1 LRIGLDF
8 DNTIADYDQAF
19 PRVAR
24 LLGVVTGA
32 ESKQSLRDE
41 LTTSPEG
48 ERTWQRIQGL
58 VYGRYINEAQ
68 PHSGVA
74 EFVRRARCLGHE
86 LFIISHKSEFGHFD
100 ESRTPLREAAM
111 TWLLKNQI
119 VGESTLS
126 IRPSHVYFA
135 ATRSDKLSTIKALE
149 IDVFVDDLLEVLT
162 ESGFPSIARRVWFVP
177 RAVAEEQ
184 NFRSFAEQP
193 QVDGADTPISRA
205 SSWKQFA
212 NELFGTITADES
224 RALLESE
231 WPDLQVSEVSR
242 VAGRGN
248 SQIFRVD
255 YKEGIAALKMYPDLV
270 PDKRPRRA
278 TEWHAL
284 QLLATRGFSVPRP
297 IATSARLNWSLLA
310 WLPGDAPAPDDAA
323 ALSHVLSFV
332 KSLKE
337 LSREQPDGHDLAS
350 ESCLRPIDIATQI
363 DERIRRLQSTDQ
375 SELTD
380 FLKGNLLR
388 ERDRRA
394 TEAQELLG
402 NRWAVSIPGGHQ
414 ILSPSDFGFHN
425 AFKSAD
431 GQVTFF
437 DFEYFG
443 WDDPVKLIADFAIH
457 PGSNIEPKLQQLW
470 IESACTM
477 FSDDD
482 NFATRLSACLPLYAL
497 RWVLILLNEFRPDV
511 ARKRVLA
518 QSILEAELPRIQG
531 VQLEKARQMIKKTF
545 PKVPGASELKK

>member
-1 LRIGLDF
+1 MRIGLDF

-193 QVDGADTPISRA
+193 QVEGADTPISRA

-231 WPDLQVSEVSR
+231 WPDLQVSEV
-242 VAGRGN
+242 
-248 SQIFRVD
+248 
-255 YKEGIAALKMYPDLV
+255 
-270 PDKRPRRA
+270 
-278 TEWHAL
+278 
-284 QLLATRGFSVPRP
+284 
-297 IATSARLNWSLLA
+297 
-310 WLPGDAPAPDDAA
+310 
-323 ALSHVLSFV
+323 
-332 KSLKE
+332 
-337 LSREQPDGHDLAS
+337 
-350 ESCLRPIDIATQI
+350 
-363 DERIRRLQSTDQ
+363 
-375 SELTD
+375 
-380 FLKGNLLR
+380 
-388 ERDRRA
+388 
-394 TEAQELLG
+394 
-402 NRWAVSIPGGHQ
+402 
-414 ILSPSDFGFHN
+414 
-425 AFKSAD
+425 
-431 GQVTFF
+431 
-437 DFEYFG
+437 
-443 WDDPVKLIADFAIH
+443 
-457 PGSNIEPKLQQLW
+457 
-470 IESACTM
+470 
-477 FSDDD
+477 
-482 NFATRLSACLPLYAL
+482 
-497 RWVLILLNEFRPDV
+497 
-511 ARKRVLA
+511 
-518 QSILEAELPRIQG
+518 
-531 VQLEKARQMIKKTF
+531 
-545 PKVPGASELKK
+545 

>member
-74 EFVRRARCLGHE
+74 EFVLRARCLGHE

-126 IRPSHVYFA
+126 IRPGQVYFA

-162 ESGFPSIARRVWFVP
+162 ESEFPSKAKRVWFVP
-177 RAVAEEQ
+177 QAAEEEQ
-184 NFRSFAEQP
+184 NLRHLAEQP
-193 QVDGADTPISRA
+193 LIDGADTPISKTF
-205 SSWKQFA
+205 SWKRFA
-212 NELFGTITADES
+212 NELFGTITTDES

-231 WPDLQVSEVSR
+231 WSDFQVSGVSR
-242 VAGRGN
+242 VTGRGN

-255 YKEGIAALKMYPDLV
+255 HKEGIAALKMYPDLV
-270 PDKRPRRA
+270 PDKRTRRE
-278 TEWHAL
+278 TEWRAL
-284 QLLATRGFSVPRP
+284 ELLAGRGLSVPTP
-297 IATSARLNWSLLA
+297 LATSPRLNWSLLT
-310 WLPGDAPAPDDAA
+310 WLPGESPTPEDAA
-323 ALSHVLSFV
+323 ALSHALSFV

-337 LSREQPDGHDLAS
+337 LSRERPDGHDLAS
-350 ESCLRPIDIATQI
+350 EACLRPIDIATQI
-363 DERIRRLQSTDQ
+363 DERIRRLQSTDK
-375 SELTD
+375 SELLD
-380 FLKGNLLR
+380 FLERDLRR
-388 ERDRRA
+388 ERDRRV

-402 NRWAVSIPGGHQ
+402 TRWVVSIPENQQ

-425 AFKSAD
+425 AIKAAD
-431 GQVTFF
+431 GRVTFF

-443 WDDPVKLIADFAIH
+443 WDDPVKMIADFAIH
-457 PGSNIEPKLQQLW
+457 PGSSIEPKLQQLW
-470 IESACTM
+470 IESACTI

-497 RWVLILLNEFRPDV
+497 RWALILLNEFRPDV

-518 QSILEAELPRIQG
+518 QSILETELPRIQD
-531 VQLEKARQMIKKTF
+531 VQLEKARQMIKKTS
-545 PKVPGASELKK
+545 PQVPGASELKK